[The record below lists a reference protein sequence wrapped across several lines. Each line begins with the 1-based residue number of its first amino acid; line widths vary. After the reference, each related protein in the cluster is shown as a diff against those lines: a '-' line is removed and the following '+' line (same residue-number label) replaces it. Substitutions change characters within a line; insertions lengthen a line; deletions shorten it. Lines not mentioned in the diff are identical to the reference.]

1 MLPRLAFL
9 ALVALSI
16 TLLLL
21 SELLDLFFVVE
32 SICDLEGDLFTL
44 LSIVVLLAALLT
56 FNLCLLTILVGLL

>member
-9 ALVALSI
+9 ALVAISI

-44 LSIVVLLAALLT
+44 LSIVVLLAALLA

>member
-21 SELLDLFFVVE
+21 SEFLDLFFVVE
-32 SICDLEGDLFTL
+32 SICDLEGNLFTL
-44 LSIVVLLAALLT
+44 LSIVVLLVALLA
-56 FNLCLLTILVGLL
+56 FNLCLLTILLGLL